1 MARNGHSGSFRKR
14 RLRPICGV
22 RSSCVR
28 AFDMLRN
35 PSKGR
40 ALKRSGCEEFMVV
53 LHALGVRP
61 GSSAVL
67 RGSGFALFCQL
78 EPRSMLHVKETPV
91 PRPRFPVIDFH
102 THVTW
107 SGELSGED
115 EVTFKCDSPPRC
127 CRGTA
132 RVGSTSRPN
141 GSPAARHSTGTGR
154 PSIRRCG
161 QPSAA
166 GVGRPATNCLRSGF
180 LSECSPRSGHRSCAR
195 SPWLW
200 AAG

>member
-1 MARNGHSGSFRKR
+1 MTRREIAKMLPMALAIERGTASAQGPTP
-14 RLRPICGV
+14 RP
-22 RSSCVR
+22 
-28 AFDMLRN
+28 
-35 PSKGR
+35 
-40 ALKRSGCEEFMVV
+40 
-53 LHALGVRP
+53 P
-61 GSSAVL
+61 GL
-67 RGSGFALFCQL
+67 PLEQF